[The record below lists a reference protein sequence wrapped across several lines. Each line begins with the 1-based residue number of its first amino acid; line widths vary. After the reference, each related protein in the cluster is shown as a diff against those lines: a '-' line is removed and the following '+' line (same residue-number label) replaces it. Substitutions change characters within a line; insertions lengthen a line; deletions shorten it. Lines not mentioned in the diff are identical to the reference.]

1 MIVPKPSR
9 SAGQVDIVEAGHL
22 QILQFLFSKG
32 FAGQETEYLPK
43 QGMNV
48 CWLSVDKVFAWLGLR
63 PYADQIRVYRDNSSI
78 LKVGLFGKALPSGV
92 VARVGFRRLL
102 IRAEKF
108 GIFRQSSH
116 G

>member
-48 CWLSVDKVFAWLGLR
+48 CWLSVGKVFARLGFR
-63 PYADQIRVYRDNSSI
+63 PDADQMRVYRDDSSF
-78 LKVGLFGKALPSGV
+78 LKGRLFLKALPSGI
-92 VARVGFRRLL
+92 VALVGFRIFL
-102 IRAEKF
+102 IRAEKL
-108 GIFRQSSH
+108 GIFRQ
-116 G
+116 